1 MIVVELGFAEA
12 SLEAAREIIRSVGRN
27 VRAVEVQRNAVV
39 EVQVSLNRLEI
50 NHSQGPHIRRVFDIV
65 FFHHLASTLNN
76 AGNACLPDEHMVC
89 FLRQHEAARA
99 RKGIEA
105 RFRQGAKL
113 EFAVP
118 VGKKRKHIERK
129 PVRCGLVKRA
139 ENARIIGIS
148 GTAREQCFSF
158 LAAVPAEIAV
168 QQVDHSPQVTPLFHV
183 HLKNVPQVV
192 QRRTRHPQ
200 HLLLFDRSGFR
211 ITLPLRNDD
220 SPQYRA
226 IFTRDFL
233 PGWLTLVNAE
243 IHQALFVARLQE
255 NAPAVFRHFH
265 IVKLRPAV
273 GFHTDR
279 RTQVHIIIV
288 ALIRTHVVPPAHVR
302 RLPMFERTLQNA
314 VSPQIDVVRNL
325 LCVINHGDPLRT
337 PSRGPS
343 LKLFPS

>member
-1 MIVVELGFAEA
+1 MIVVELGFTEA
-12 SLEAAREIIRSVGRN
+12 SLEATREIIRSVGRN
-27 VRAVEVQRNAVV
+27 VRAVEIQRDAVV

-76 AGNACLPDEHMVC
+76 AGNACLPDEHMVR

-99 RKGIEA
+99 RKRIEA

-158 LAAVPAEIAV
+158 LTPVPAEIAV
-168 QQVDHSPQVTPLFHV
+168 QQVDHSPQVTPFFHV
-183 HLKNVPQVV
+183 HLKNVPQIV
-192 QRRTRHPQ
+192 QGRTRHPQ

-211 ITLPLRNDD
+211 IALRNDD
-220 SPQYRA
+220 SPQDRA

-243 IHQALFVARLQE
+243 IHLALFVARLQE

-279 RTQVHIIIV
+279 CAQVHIIIV
-288 ALIRTHVVPPAHVR
+288 TLIRTHVVPPAHVR
-302 RLPMFERTLQNA
+302 RLPMFERALKDT

-325 LCVINHGDPLRT
+325 LCVINHGDLLRR
-337 PSRGPS
+337 PGRGPS